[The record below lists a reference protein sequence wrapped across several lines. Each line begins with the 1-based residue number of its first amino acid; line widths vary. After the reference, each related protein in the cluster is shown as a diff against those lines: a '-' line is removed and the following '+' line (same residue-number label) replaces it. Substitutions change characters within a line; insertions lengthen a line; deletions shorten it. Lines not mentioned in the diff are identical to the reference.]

1 MQTGALDSSLR
12 PSPSPRPSP
21 SRRGRHA
28 LRFRLTGTPQH
39 FNRWLPFPPS
49 RRERAGGRGK
59 GTNSI
64 GSPCSTKHFV
74 GLLTWLIASAVFPA
88 TAQDKKA
95 EDKSPKVVVAIPL
108 GIVAGKTNTVEI
120 RGLNL
125 DTAKAL
131 HFTEAA
137 VQAKVASKGKAEV
150 PQNQKKE
157 RFGDTQVK
165 AEVFV
170 PADFKGDEAAF
181 TVETPDGKSAPAKL
195 VVLRS
200 GAFVEESEDNG
211 GFAKPQSVTLPANV
225 RGRIQSAQDVDVFA
239 FEGKAGQRVT
249 AEILAARLGS
259 PLDAT
264 LTLWNSSSTLLAS
277 ADDSPAD
284 RDPRLDF
291 TLPTTGRYFLVV
303 QDAHDQGSPAHGYLL
318 RLR

>member
-1 MQTGALDSSLR
+1 MARSCLSLALFFGVLGLA
-12 PSPSPRPSP
+12 P
-21 SRRGRHA
+21 
-28 LRFRLTGTPQH
+28 
-39 FNRWLPFPPS
+39 
-49 RRERAGGRGK
+49 GRG
-59 GTNSI
+59 
-64 GSPCSTKHFV
+64 
-74 GLLTWLIASAVFPA
+74 
-88 TAQDKKA
+88 QDKKA
-95 EDKSPKVVVAIPL
+95 EDKSPKVVVSVPL
-108 GIVAGKTNTVEI
+108 GIVAGKTNSVEV

-131 HFTEAA
+131 HFTENA
-137 VQAKVASKGKAEV
+137 VQGKVTSKGKADV

-165 AEVFV
+165 ADIFL

-181 TVETPDGKSAPAKL
+181 TVETPEGKSAPAKL
-195 VVLRS
+195 GVLRP

-211 GFAKPQSVTLPANV
+211 AFAKPQLLSLPVTV

-264 LTLWNSSSTLLAS
+264 LTLWNSSNTLLAS
-277 ADDSPAD
+277 ADDSPGD
-284 RDPRLDF
+284 RDPRLAF
-291 TLPTTGRYFLVV
+291 TLPAAGRYFLVV
-303 QDAHDQGSPAHGYLL
+303 QDAHDAGHAAHGYLL

>member
-1 MQTGALDSSLR
+1 MTAAFWTAVASGARPRFGRHEADIPVLRDSLLPAR
-12 PSPSPRPSP
+12 PAWGQECPHHAQAPSPLRSA
-21 SRRGRHA
+21 GAVQIAIA
-28 LRFRLTGTPQH
+28 LLLAH
-39 FNRWLPFPPS
+39 
-49 RRERAGGRGK
+49 
-59 GTNSI
+59 
-64 GSPCSTKHFV
+64 
-74 GLLTWLIASAVFPA
+74 GLAH
-88 TAQDKKA
+88 AQDKKA
-95 EDKSPKVVVAIPL
+95 EDKSPKVVVVVPL

-131 HFTEAA
+131 HFTESTANTRL
-137 VQAKVASKGKAEV
+137 ASKGKAEV

-277 ADDSPAD
+277 ADDSPGD